1 MRRRTSLLATAAI
14 LVLLVMSGRARAEQ
28 QSTDDDQKAREL
40 FRMGENHYAA
50 GRYEKAAV
58 LYDEA
63 FRLSG
68 RPELLLALVNTYE
81 RMGDYAQAIEYL
93 RQYLKHPK
101 AKNVSSLRERLRRL
115 ENAEGE
121 REAERERLR
130 RLETSE
136 RERDR
141 ELRRLRAQDRRR
153 PERRGSESAEVTV
166 TAKSGP
172 SRMPAYLFLAGG
184 AVGLAGAV
192 GFGIA
197 SGQAGQDAE
206 LECGGN
212 GLCRSSADDA
222 LDRERRYAI
231 LSDVSAAVGLG
242 SAAVGAYLLWKRRDE
257 PLETRRAMHLTPA
270 VLPNGLGVGL
280 VTDF

>member
-1 MRRRTSLLATAAI
+1 MRRTTSFVVTAA
-14 LVLLVMSGRARAEQ
+14 VLIAMALSGAALAEQ
-28 QSTDDDQKAREL
+28 PSADDDQKAREL

-63 FRLSG
+63 YRLSG
-68 RPELLLALVNTYE
+68 RPELLLAMVNTYE

-93 RQYLKHPK
+93 RQYLKHPR

-121 REAERERLR
+121 REAERSRLR
-130 RLETSE
+130 QLETSE
-136 RERDR
+136 RERNR
-141 ELRRLRAQDRRR
+141 ELRRLREERRR
-153 PERRGSESAEVTV
+153 QPPEQEGTKATVTV
-166 TAKSGP
+166 KSR

-184 AVGLAGAV
+184 AVGLGGAV

-206 LECGGN
+206 LQCGTS
-212 GLCRSSADDA
+212 GLCRGAANDA
-222 LDRERRYAI
+222 LDREKRYAI
-231 LSDVSAAVGLG
+231 LSDVSAVVGLS
-242 SAAVGAYLLWKRRDE
+242 SAAIGAYLLWKWKDRG
-257 PLETRRAMHLTPA
+257 ETYEIQRSVHLTPA
-270 VLPNGLGVGL
+270 ILPDGLGVGL
-280 VTDF
+280 VSNF